1 MEMLHFTDSIMKKV
15 IIVLVL
21 FITAA
26 PMMAQQGYNSSLW
39 MQSPSLFNSGAV
51 ASGSEDYSFFTNCRL
66 QYLTVDGSMM
76 RTNTLST
83 GFKISDGAYSNNNFG
98 IGLNVV
104 NDQAGDNK
112 LMTTAITIPINYSIQ
127 MDDRNK
133 FSVGIAP
140 GIYLQSYDPALQN
153 WQSDWTGNGY
163 NGLNGDPIFINS
175 NLSRSSYGA
184 LDINSGLYYQHVR
197 RNKTR
202 IYSGISLNHLTKQK
216 INFTNTADKLYA
228 QLVVNVGADITTRR
242 KDLKIQPQMMY
253 FRNGPSN
260 NMIFGIGCEH
270 ILESGSVVTNINKS
284 KAFSYAAY
292 YRWKDAVVATVNY
305 KFKNFKFGIAFD
317 ANISRL
323 NAATSGI
330 GAVEVYFKSMHIY
343 RKKKTKIL

>member
-1 MEMLHFTDSIMKKV
+1 MEMLHFTDSIMKKI
-15 IIVLVL
+15 IIVLIL
-21 FITAA
+21 FITAS
-26 PMMAQQGYNSSLW
+26 PLMAQQGYNSSLW
-39 MQSPSLFNSGAV
+39 MQSPALFNPGAV

-83 GFKISDGAYSNNNFG
+83 GFKISDGAYSKNNFG
-98 IGLNVV
+98 IGLNLV

-133 FSVGIAP
+133 LSVGIAP

-153 WQSDWTGNGY
+153 WQTDWTGNGY
-163 NGLNGDPIFINS
+163 NGSNGDPIFINS
-175 NLSRSSYGA
+175 TLSRSSYGA
-184 LDINSGLYYQHVR
+184 LDVNAGLHYQHVQ

-202 IYSGISLNHLTKQK
+202 IYSGIALNHLSKQK
-216 INFTNTADKLYA
+216 INFTNNVDKLYA

-270 ILESGSVVTNINKS
+270 LLESGSFVTNINKS

-292 YRWKDAVVATVNY
+292 YRWNDAVVATVNY
-305 KFKNFKFGIAFD
+305 KVKNFKFGIAFD

-330 GAVEVYFKSMHIY
+330 GAIELYFKSIHIY
-343 RKKKTKIL
+343 RKKKTKLI